1 MENARTG
8 RCAVKGERWLSDLS
22 VTNLKTGIRVACPA
36 CRTVY
41 QLRQEL
47 LGKRVRCARCEAE
60 WRAIGPETL
69 QAADDAVCEVEAELI
84 ELTSGDDRTATLK
97 PDTAL
102 PYDYWLGK
110 KIGRYRVDAILGT
123 GAVGHVYRGHDEQL
137 GRDVALKIL
146 PKPKG
151 KKTTL
156 RVKLFIQEARAAAR
170 LQHPNI
176 VTIHEVGLDGQYYF
190 FAMEVVE
197 GGTLKDLTLALGRL
211 SPARA
216 CFLLSQAAHALA
228 YAHAHGVIHRDIKP
242 DNLMMDRRGV
252 LKVADFG
259 LAEIGE
265 VDIMKLY
272 QGRPI
277 GTPGYIAP
285 EMARG
290 EGASALSDIYCLG
303 LCLYHALTGEKY
315 LTAGTTQE
323 LVALCANP
331 PEFRPGRELR
341 GVPEPCVQI
350 LKRCLQPRPADRY
363 AGAQELADELRCFV
377 VEVCRDD
384 SRSPLPMAGEDPFT
398 GRLGRAPRF
407 RLSDAVGR
415 ARKFFGLGR

>member
-1 MENARTG
+1 
-8 RCAVKGERWLSDLS
+8 LSDS
-22 VTNLKTGIRVACPA
+22 VVTNLKSGIRVACPA

-41 QLRQEL
+41 QLRKEL
-47 LGKRVRCARCEAE
+47 LGKRVSCARCDAE
-60 WRAIGPETL
+60 WRAIGPEIL
-69 QAADDAVCEVEAELI
+69 QAAGDAVCEVEAELI
-84 ELTSGDDRTATLK
+84 ELTSGDDKTATLR
-97 PDTAL
+97 PDTTL

-123 GAVGHVYRGHDEQL
+123 GAVGHVYRGHDDQL

-146 PKPKG
+146 PRPKA
-151 KKTTL
+151 KQVTL
-156 RVKLFIQEARAAAR
+156 RVKLFVQEARAAAR

-285 EMARG
+285 EVARG

-315 LTAGTTQE
+315 LTAGTTEE

-341 GVPEPCVQI
+341 GVPEPCVRI
-350 LKRCLQPRPADRY
+350 LQRCLQSRAADRY
-363 AGAQELADELRCFV
+363 AHAQELADELRRFV

-384 SRSPLPMAGEDPFT
+384 SRSPLPIAGEDPFT
-398 GRLGRAPRF
+398 GRLGRPRRF
-407 RLSDAVGR
+407 RLSNALGR
-415 ARKFFGLGR
+415 ARKFFGLGQNT